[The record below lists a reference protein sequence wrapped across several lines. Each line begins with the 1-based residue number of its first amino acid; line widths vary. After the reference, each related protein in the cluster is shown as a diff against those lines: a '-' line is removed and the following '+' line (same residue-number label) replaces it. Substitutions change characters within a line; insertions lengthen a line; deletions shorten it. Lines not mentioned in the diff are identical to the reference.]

1 MLPHFFPKENI
12 YDIKTAIIF
21 QSINYYNNCAH
32 IHISRFTDKQ
42 HEIHPIGVDFSS
54 NRETDQTH
62 NKADVEDAMH
72 GAGKKLHQDD
82 TTEFSVHA

>member
-1 MLPHFFPKENI
+1 MAEENI

-32 IHISRFTDKQ
+32 IHISSFTDKQ
-42 HEIHPIGVDFSS
+42 HEVHPIVVDFSS

-62 NKADVEDAMH
+62 NKAYVEDAMH

-82 TTEFSVHA
+82 TAEFSVCA

>member
-1 MLPHFFPKENI
+1 MLPHFSSKENS
-12 YDIKTAIIF
+12 YDIKAAIIF

-42 HEIHPIGVDFSS
+42 HGVHPIVVDFSS
-54 NRETDQTH
+54 NRETARTH